1 MKLVCGIDQVKLVEQ
16 DGAPCG
22 KKVWKERR
30 WCMSGRSLI
39 WHYFSLDTNQS
50 FLVWNPPLVKRPGQ
64 NPNER
69 RGSVAEGA
77 QVLEYLLSR
86 NVRTIAFCKV
96 RKTCE
101 LLMMQ
106 LRDSLEKQQR
116 GDLLGKVMS
125 YRGGY
130 LPMERRQIEKRL
142 FNGDLLAVVATN
154 ALELG
159 VDIGSLGTH
168 FRLPY
173 MSLCLHWYY
182 IRCGGDDWD
191 AMDYFSIGKSL

>member
-1 MKLVCGIDQVKLVEQ
+1 M
-16 DGAPCG
+16 
-22 KKVWKERR
+22 
-30 WCMSGRSLI
+30 
-39 WHYFSLDTNQS
+39 
-50 FLVWNPPLVKRPGQ
+50 VKRPGQ

-69 RGSVAEGA
+69 RGAVAEGA
-77 QVLEYLLSR
+77 QILEYLLSR
-86 NVRTIAFCKV
+86 NVRTIAFCKI

-101 LLMMQ
+101 MLMMQ

-116 GDLLGKVMS
+116 GDLLEKVMS

-159 VDIGSLGTH
+159 VDIGSLG
-168 FRLPY
+168 
-173 MSLCLHWYY
+173 MLHLSFAY
-182 IRCGGDDWD
+182 
-191 AMDYFSIGKSL
+191 LL

>member
-1 MKLVCGIDQVKLVEQ
+1 MWQKGMER
-16 DGAPCG
+16 
-22 KKVWKERR
+22 KERVHV
-30 WCMSGRSLI
+30 GRELDLTL
-39 WHYFSLDTNQS
+39 FSLDTNQS

-77 QVLEYLLSR
+77 QILEYLLSR
-86 NVRTIAFCKV
+86 NVRTITFCKV

-116 GDLLGKVMS
+116 GDLLEKVMS

-168 FRLPY
+168 SKFPY
-173 MSLCLHWYY
+173 TLHAYGDIILDAVVMIGMPWTISALVSHSRERSINGESTSL
-182 IRCGGDDWD
+182 
-191 AMDYFSIGKSL
+191 